1 MIAPRC
7 DVFWFS
13 VTRRMGKGANAPCLR
28 ELKVRV
34 RFASL
39 SPPYSLRAAWNI
51 AGRSGGRFQPISR
64 KLWRAEQLLR
74 ISAALPG
81 RGGMSDLSPL
91 MGCKPE
97 NNARSEVCRS

>member
-51 AGRSGGRFQPISR
+51 AGRRAGDSSQYRASFGARNNYSGFLPHFPDV
-64 KLWRAEQLLR
+64 
-74 ISAALPG
+74 AACPT
-81 RGGMSDLSPL
+81 
-91 MGCKPE
+91 
-97 NNARSEVCRS
+97 